1 MVKKEMEY
9 NDFVELSNVLRDSWV
24 YVCDAAEERRKLNV
38 QRDNLMKLYDRI
50 NVIAVMSDSFYQEKN
65 LAKFMDELSDLINN
79 FDTITDWRVFDTMS
93 NKIDSLNELVLK
105 QINKIENR

>member
-65 LAKFMDELSDLINN
+65 LAKFMDELLDLINN

-105 QINKIENR
+105 QINKLENR

>member
-1 MVKKEMEY
+1 MEY

-38 QRDNLMKLYDRI
+38 QRDNLMKLHDRI

-105 QINKIENR
+105 QINKLENR

>member
-1 MVKKEMEY
+1 MVKKEMKY

-38 QRDNLMKLYDRI
+38 QRDNLMKLHDRI

-105 QINKIENR
+105 QINKIENK

>member
-79 FDTITDWRVFDTMS
+79 FNLS
-93 NKIDSLNELVLK
+93 
-105 QINKIENR
+105 

>member
-38 QRDNLMKLYDRI
+38 QRDNLMKLHDRI

-105 QINKIENR
+105 QINKLENK

>member
-105 QINKIENR
+105 QINKLENR

>member
-9 NDFVELSNVLRDSWV
+9 SDFVELSNVLRDSWV

-38 QRDNLMKLYDRI
+38 QRDNLMKLHDRI

-105 QINKIENR
+105 QINKLENR

>member
-38 QRDNLMKLYDRI
+38 QRDNLMKLHDRI

>member
-50 NVIAVMSDSFYQEKN
+50 NFIAFMSDSFYQEKN

-105 QINKIENR
+105 QINKLENR

>member
-105 QINKIENR
+105 QINKLENK

>member
-1 MVKKEMEY
+1 MVKKEMKY

-38 QRDNLMKLYDRI
+38 QRDNLMKLHDRI

-105 QINKIENR
+105 QINKLENR

>member
-24 YVCDAAEERRKLNV
+24 YVCDAAEERRKLNF

-105 QINKIENR
+105 QINKLENK

>member
-50 NVIAVMSDSFYQEKN
+50 TVIAVMSDSFYQEKN

-105 QINKIENR
+105 QINKLENR

>member
-105 QINKIENR
+105 HINKLENR

>member
-38 QRDNLMKLYDRI
+38 QRDNLMKLHDRI

-79 FDTITDWRVFDTMS
+79 FDTIRDWRVFDTMS

-105 QINKIENR
+105 QINKLENR

>member
-38 QRDNLMKLYDRI
+38 QRDNLMKLHNRI

-105 QINKIENR
+105 QINKLENR

>member
-38 QRDNLMKLYDRI
+38 QRDNLMKLHDRI

-105 QINKIENR
+105 QINKLENR

>member
-105 QINKIENR
+105 QKNKIENK

>member
-38 QRDNLMKLYDRI
+38 QRDYLMKLYDRI

-105 QINKIENR
+105 QINKLENR

>member
-38 QRDNLMKLYDRI
+38 QRDNLMKLHDRI

-93 NKIDSLNELVLK
+93 DKIDSLNELVLK
-105 QINKIENR
+105 QINKLENR

>member
-1 MVKKEMEY
+1 MEY

-105 QINKIENR
+105 QINKLENK

>member
-105 QINKIENR
+105 QINKLVNR